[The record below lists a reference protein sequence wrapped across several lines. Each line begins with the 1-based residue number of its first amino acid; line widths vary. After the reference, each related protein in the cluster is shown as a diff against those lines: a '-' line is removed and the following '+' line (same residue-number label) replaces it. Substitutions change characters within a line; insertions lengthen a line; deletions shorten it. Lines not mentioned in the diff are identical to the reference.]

1 MKAIEKGKNLIAVV
15 HNEDTYGIIP
25 ERPLHLSV
33 KPLSENSSFM
43 DGIATYKELE
53 MELDFGEKTAKM
65 PFVMVVSK
73 AEIPS
78 PAIILIGMHGRR
90 KRDPF
95 SPPDKSFRTRI
106 LQRKKRA
113 LRCP

>member
-1 MKAIEKGKNLIAVV
+1 MKAIEKGKNRIAID

-53 MELDFGEKTAKM
+53 MELESLEAELFGEAATDYKRA
-65 PFVMVVSK
+65 
-73 AEIPS
+73 AEIEE
-78 PAIILIGMHGRR
+78 R
-90 KRDPF
+90 K
-95 SPPDKSFRTRI
+95 TEI
-106 LQRKKRA
+106 EEELMELYEITMQ
-113 LRCP
+113 